1 MSIIRPG
8 YRRSSRSVART
19 GLALCL
25 LCATTAA
32 ESAVLRL
39 NGAGGLSCRVLD
51 SPAKLRLADGRAALQ
66 WSFGYLTG
74 RIQSGA
80 GEPHRPFTGP
90 DGIAASIIAYCR
102 AHPERQVA
110 DAAADFFGP

>member
-1 MSIIRPG
+1 MSITTPG
-8 YRRSSRSVART
+8 HFSLGRSLARA

-25 LCATTAA
+25 LCATAPA
-32 ESAVLRL
+32 KSAVPRL

-51 SPAKLRLADGRAALQ
+51 SPAKARLPQGRAALQ

-74 RIQSGA
+74 RVQSGT
-80 GEPHRPFTGP
+80 GEPHRRFAGP
-90 DGIAASIIAYCR
+90 DGIAAGIIAYCR

>member
-1 MSIIRPG
+1 MSITRPRF
-8 YRRSSRSVART
+8 RRLSRSIAQS

-25 LCATTAA
+25 VGATTAA
-32 ESAVLRL
+32 QSTMLRL

-51 SPAKLRLADGRAALQ
+51 SPAKAHLADGRAALQ

-74 RIQSGA
+74 RVQSGA
-80 GEPHRPFTGP
+80 GEPHRRFTGP
-90 DGIAASIIAYCR
+90 DGIAAEIIAYCR
-102 AHPERQVA
+102 AHPERQIA